1 MRRRAWSSATSAS
14 LHISYAT
21 HSFSASLITRPPTD
35 SKKKMFQD
43 IGCDNILC
51 NWRGGPKSPR
61 YDNPSEKPTVPFRS
75 HFPIRYYLN
84 DFEIGLSFD
93 ETSDPSSRTTTGFP
107 HTVSGRK
114 GSYGRAPAPEM
125 LKPDV
130 PHCPFRVDVWQ
141 AGRMMKESSEYE
153 VCDISVFSIPGIDID
168 LSPCGSRT

>member
-1 MRRRAWSSATSAS
+1 
-14 LHISYAT
+14 
-21 HSFSASLITRPPTD
+21 
-35 SKKKMFQD
+35 MFQD

-125 LKPDV
+125 LKLDV

-168 LSPCGSRT
+168 LSLVVLGHRRAA